1 MEELPLKRELF
12 CRFYTQNEDLFGNAT
27 HSYAEAYEYKLDTLN
42 TEAVYSEPDENG
54 KTEKIE
60 DSEHQK
66 AIHVCAVEA
75 SRLLRNPDVQA
86 RITALLNEILK
97 DEVVDSQLAKL
108 IMQDKEP
115 AAKIAAIRE
124 YNKIRQRIVDKTDI
138 TSGGLPITG
147 FNYVEPKPDNQTDA

>member
-42 TEAVYSEPDENG
+42 TEAVYSEPDEDG

-66 AIHVCAVEA
+66 AIQ
-75 SRLLRNPDVQA
+75 SA
-86 RITALLNEILK
+86 R
-97 DEVVDSQLAKL
+97 S
-108 IMQDKEP
+108 
-115 AAKIAAIRE
+115 
-124 YNKIRQRIVDKTDI
+124 
-138 TSGGLPITG
+138 
-147 FNYVEPKPDNQTDA
+147 KPLGS